1 MATWGNKKKQSA
13 SSCQGRRSTS
23 QIDENTYISAIAG
36 QSFRTL
42 MAIAARFDLKLIQ
55 YDVVNTFVNANLS
68 RDIYMPML
76 PEFGR
81 PGQILKLLDVP

>member
-1 MATWGNKKKQSA
+1 
-13 SSCQGRRSTS
+13 
-23 QIDENTYISAIAG
+23 
-36 QSFRTL
+36 

-68 RDIYMPML
+68 QDIYMPTL

-81 PGQILKLLDVP
+81 PGRIFKLLDVP